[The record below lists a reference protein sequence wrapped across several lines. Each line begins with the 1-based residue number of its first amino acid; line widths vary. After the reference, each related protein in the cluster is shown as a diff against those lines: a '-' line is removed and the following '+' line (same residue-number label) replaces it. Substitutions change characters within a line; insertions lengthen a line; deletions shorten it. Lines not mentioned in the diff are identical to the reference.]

1 VYETGYVMVW
11 KKLDWSLSLPLS
23 LRSGSSLS
31 DDKAVSRVSRA
42 EEEASIEGEGERVR
56 VGGGELDECCMTVE
70 KREMLP

>member
-1 VYETGYVMVW
+1 MYETGYVMVW